1 MNFFRNMKLSLKIS
15 LLSVS
20 FLLFLGVI
28 GIASVTQISI
38 VHSNV
43 MELNDERLAPI
54 VKFST
59 MRSDIEFI
67 RTQLNSLMDAEENSS
82 KQVIQ
87 DEIEVKVNSLNK
99 SFEEYKYK
107 QEFKTVISAYESYI
121 AAKDKFIKARGVGTV
136 QQMPGFTEGQEVK
149 AGPPEEMAN
158 ADSTKVAVIK
168 ALNEI
173 INSQISDAK
182 QTYDNSR
189 VVYKNTKIAIRTLV
203 FLSAIITIILS
214 IVIIRS
220 VTGPVNN
227 VTKKLKEIANNDGDL
242 TQRIGYK
249 SKDEI
254 GELSRSF
261 DLFVDKLHSII
272 KEVSLSAETISSSTM
287 QLSLA
292 TGNTTQALEEISNTV
307 VEIASGSSDGAA
319 VAEETNAS
327 LAELA
332 KFSEATL
339 EASRSTNENSKKA
352 KEAAESGAEKI
363 SEVVSSIAEIAESSK
378 EVSSMINGLEE
389 SSKRIGEIIKI
400 ITSISEQTNL
410 LALNAAIEAARAGEA
425 GRGFNVVADEI
436 RKLADESNSA
446 AREISELVKDNQYK
460 SAAAVSSVGAV
471 EEKVAIGVNKA
482 SEVGASIQNII
493 KNIQDIAGQ
502 IEQIDDANEKQAG
515 SSKEVGKAI
524 SSIAATSSQI
534 AGGTENISASIEEQF
549 GTMTEIE
556 GTTEHLA
563 EMASKLKE
571 LTSGFKL

>member
-1 MNFFRNMKLSLKIS
+1 
-15 LLSVS
+15 
-20 FLLFLGVI
+20 
-28 GIASVTQISI
+28 
-38 VHSNV
+38 
-43 MELNDERLAPI
+43 
-54 VKFST
+54 
-59 MRSDIEFI
+59 
-67 RTQLNSLMDAEENSS
+67 MDAEEDSS
-82 KQVIQ
+82 KQAIQ
-87 DEIEVKVNSLNK
+87 DEIEAKVNSLDK
-99 SFEEYKYK
+99 SFEEYKNE
-107 QEFKTVISAYESYI
+107 QEFKTVISAYEAYI

-136 QQMPGFTEGQEVK
+136 QQMPGFVDGEEVK
-149 AGPPEEMAN
+149 AGPPVEMAN
-158 ADSTKVAVIK
+158 ADSTKIAVIK

-173 INSQISDAK
+173 INKQVSDAK
-182 QTYDNSR
+182 QTYDNSK
-189 VVYKNTKIAIRTLV
+189 VVYKNTKFTITSLL

-227 VTKKLKEIANNDGDL
+227 VTKKLKEIANNGGDL

-254 GELSRSF
+254 GELSSSF

-272 KEVSLSAETISSSTM
+272 KEVSLSAETISSSSK

-292 TGNTTQALEEISNTV
+292 TGTTTQALEEISSTI
-307 VEIASGSSDGAA
+307 VEIASGSSDAAA

-332 KFSEATL
+332 KFSEDTL

-363 SEVVSSIAEIAESSK
+363 SEVVSSIAQIAESSK

-515 SSKEVGKAI
+515 SSKEMEKAI
-524 SSIAATSSQI
+524 SNIAAASSQI
-534 AGGTENISASIEEQF
+534 AGGTENISASIEEQL

-556 GTTEHLA
+556 GTTEQLT
-563 EMASKLKE
+563 EMASRLKE